1 MKKKMSEGLICMG
14 DLLWSVMIDGLS
26 CAIEGGMSER
36 LTLHGQSAGAL
47 RRRLARAAF
56 VF

>member
-14 DLLWSVMIDGLS
+14 DLLWSFMIDVL
-26 CAIEGGMSER
+26 MSVR

>member
-1 MKKKMSEGLICMG
+1 MSEGLICMS
-14 DLLWSVMIDGLS
+14 DLLWSFMIDGS
-26 CAIEGGMSER
+26 RSAVEGDMSGR

>member
-14 DLLWSVMIDGLS
+14 DLLWSFMIDGL
-26 CAIEGGMSER
+26 SER
-36 LTLHGQSAGAL
+36 LTLHGQSAGAK

>member
-1 MKKKMSEGLICMG
+1 MKKRMSEGLICIG
-14 DLLWSVMIDGLS
+14 DLLWSSMIDGLS
-26 CAIEGGMSER
+26 CSVEGGMSKR